1 MTVDDVARDGDP
13 TKPDKPGKPEY
24 HFDRNAAE
32 YRSQFKQ
39 ITEEMHAKCPMAWT
53 ETYGGHWVAAG
64 SNEVFELARCPAV
77 SNDHD
82 INNERRGYKGI
93 SIPTARRVSVVRG
106 GILEMDE
113 PEHRTYRNVLNPYMS
128 PAAVKRWEP
137 FIHDVTR
144 ACLDEKIEG
153 GSIDFVDDLANVVPA
168 VLTLAML
175 GIRLKK
181 WNLYSEPVHA
191 AVYTPEHSPDIERVT
206 AMHREMGLDMV
217 NNMIEIR
224 ENPRPGIV
232 NGLLQMRIDGEP
244 APDLEILGNLGL
256 VIGGGF
262 DTTTALTAHSLEWL
276 SEHPD
281 ERARLSKDRDALLDP
296 ATEEFLRYFTP
307 AAGDGRTFSEDV
319 EFDGN
324 HFKEGERLWIS
335 WAMANRDPAL
345 FADPDNIVL
354 DRKGNRHF
362 SFGLG
367 LHRCKGSN
375 VARTVFKSML
385 TAVLDRMPDYHCDP
399 DGAVHYECIGVI
411 QGMRKLPAT
420 FTPGPRVG
428 AGLDETLDK
437 LQRICD
443 EQQLALPVTQR
454 TEAAVID

>member
-1 MTVDDVARDGDP
+1 MSVDDVVGDSDR
-13 TKPDKPGKPEY
+13 KKNRY

-39 ITEEMHAKCPMAWT
+39 ITEEMHAKCPIAWT
-53 ETYGGHWVAAG
+53 DTYDGHWVAAG

-82 INNERRGYKGI
+82 INNERRGYGGI
-93 SIPTARRVSVVRG
+93 SIPKARRVSMVRG
-106 GILEMDE
+106 GILEMDD
-113 PEHRTYRNVLNPYMS
+113 PEHRTYRTVLNPYLS

-144 ACLDEKIEG
+144 ACLDERIET

-175 GIRLKK
+175 GIPLKK

-217 NNMIEIR
+217 NTMLEIR

-232 NGLLQMRIDGEP
+232 NGLLQLRIDGEP

-276 SEHPD
+276 SERPD
-281 ERARLSKDRDALLDP
+281 ERKRLSKNRDTLLDP

-319 EFDGN
+319 EVNGN
-324 HFKEGERLWIS
+324 QFKEGERLWIS
-335 WAMANRDPAL
+335 WAMANRDPSV
-345 FADPDNIVL
+345 FADPDEVVL

-362 SFGLG
+362 SFGIG
-367 LHRCKGSN
+367 VHRCVGSN
-375 VARTVFKSML
+375 VARTVFKTML

-399 DGAVHYECIGVI
+399 DGAVHYETIGVI
-411 QGMRKLPAT
+411 QGMRNLPAT
-420 FTPGPRVG
+420 FTAGPTVG
-428 AGLDETLDK
+428 AGLDETLEK

-443 EQQLALPVTQR
+443 EQQLALPITER
-454 TEAAVID
+454 KEAAVID

>member
-1 MTVDDVARDGDP
+1 MPDGVD
-13 TKPDKPGKPEY
+13 
-24 HFDRNAAE
+24 
-32 YRSQFKQ
+32 
-39 ITEEMHAKCPMAWT
+39 
-53 ETYGGHWVAAG
+53 GHLRRALVAAG
-64 SNEVFELARCPAV
+64 SHEVFELARCPAV

-82 INNERRGYKGI
+82 INGERRGYKGI
-93 SIPTARRVSVVRG
+93 SIPTASRVSAVRG
-106 GILEMDE
+106 GILEMDD
-113 PEHRTYRNVLNPYMS
+113 PEHRIYRTVLNPYLS

-137 FIHDVTR
+137 FIDEVTR
-144 ACLDEKIEG
+144 AALDEKIEE
-153 GSIDFVDDLANVVPA
+153 GSIDFVDDLANIVPA

-175 GIRLKK
+175 GIPLKK
-181 WNLYSEPVHA
+181 WKMYSEPVHA

-217 NNMIEIR
+217 NNMLEIR

-232 NGLLQMRIDGEP
+232 NALLQMRIDGEP

-276 SEHPD
+276 SEHPEQRQLLSD
-281 ERARLSKDRDALLDP
+281 ERKTLLDP

-307 AAGDGRTFSEDV
+307 APGDGRTFSEDF
-319 EFDGN
+319 ELDGTV
-324 HFKEGERLWIS
+324 FKEGERLWIS
-335 WAMANRDPAL
+335 WAMANRDPAV
-345 FADPDNIVL
+345 FHDPDEVIL

-367 LHRCKGSN
+367 IHRCIGSN

-385 TAVLDRMPDYHCDP
+385 IAVLDRMPDYRCDP
-399 DGAVHYECIGVI
+399 EGTVHYETIGVI

-420 FTPGPRVG
+420 FTPGRRIG
-428 AGLDETLDK
+428 AGLDETLEK

-443 EQQLALPVTQR
+443 EQELARPITER
-454 TEAAVID
+454 KEAAVID

>member
-1 MTVDDVARDGDP
+1 LSVDDVVDDSDR
-13 TKPDKPGKPEY
+13 KKNRY

-32 YRSQFKQ
+32 YRSQFKH

-53 ETYGGHWVAAG
+53 ETYDGHWVAAG

-82 INNERRGYKGI
+82 INNERRGYGGI
-93 SIPTARRVSVVRG
+93 SIPKARRVSMVRG

-113 PEHRTYRNVLNPYMS
+113 PEHRTYRTVLNPYLS
-128 PAAVKRWEP
+128 PAAVKRWVP
-137 FIHDVTR
+137 FIHDITR
-144 ACLDEKIEG
+144 ACLNEKIEA
-153 GSIDFVDDLANVVPA
+153 GSIDFVDDLANIVPA

-175 GIRLKK
+175 GIPLKK
-181 WNLYSEPVHA
+181 WNMYSEPVHA

-217 NNMIEIR
+217 NTMLEIR

-281 ERARLSKDRDALLDP
+281 ERDRLSKNRDTLLDP

-307 AAGDGRTFSEDV
+307 AAGDGRTFSDDV
-319 EFDGN
+319 EINGN
-324 HFKEGERLWIS
+324 QFKEGERLWIS
-335 WAMANRDPAL
+335 WAMANRDPSV
-345 FADPDNIVL
+345 FADPDDVVL

-362 SFGLG
+362 SFGIG
-367 LHRCKGSN
+367 VHRCVGSN

-385 TAVLDRMPDYHCDP
+385 TAVLDRMPDFHCDL
-399 DGAVHYECIGVI
+399 DGAVHYETIGVI

-420 FTPGPRVG
+420 FTPGPTVG

-443 EQQLALPVTQR
+443 EQELARPVTER
-454 TEAAVID
+454 KEAAVID

>member
-1 MTVDDVARDGDP
+1 LSVDDAVTGDDHE
-13 TKPDKPGKPEY
+13 KPRY
-24 HFDRNAAE
+24 HYDRNAAE
-32 YRSQFKQ
+32 YRSQFKH

-82 INNERRGYKGI
+82 INNERRGYGGI
-93 SIPTARRVSVVRG
+93 SIPKARRVSMVRG
-106 GILEMDE
+106 GILEMDD
-113 PEHRTYRNVLNPYMS
+113 PEHRTYRNVLNPYLS

-144 ACLDEKIEG
+144 ACLDEKIKT
-153 GSIDFVDDLANVVPA
+153 GSIDFVDDLANIVPA
-168 VLTLAML
+168 VFTLAML
-175 GIRLKK
+175 GIPLKK

-217 NNMIEIR
+217 NNMLEIR

-232 NGLLQMRIDGEP
+232 NGLLQLRIDGEP

-276 SEHPD
+276 SENPE
-281 ERARLSKDRDALLDP
+281 ERDLLSKNRDTLLDP

-307 AAGDGRTFSEDV
+307 AAGDGRTFSDEV
-319 EFDGN
+319 ELNGN
-324 HFKEGERLWIS
+324 KFKEGERLWIS
-335 WAMANRDPAL
+335 WAMANRDPSV
-345 FADPDNIVL
+345 FADPDKVDL

-362 SFGLG
+362 SFGIG
-367 LHRCKGSN
+367 VHRCVGSN

-399 DGAVHYECIGVI
+399 EGAIHYECIGVI

-420 FTPGPRVG
+420 FTPGPTVG

-443 EQQLALPVTQR
+443 EQQLALPI
-454 TEAAVID
+454 TERKEVAVID

>member
-1 MTVDDVARDGDP
+1 LSVDDAVTGGDHE
-13 TKPDKPGKPEY
+13 KPRY
-24 HFDRNAAE
+24 HYDRNAAE
-32 YRSQFKQ
+32 YRPQFKD

-82 INNERRGYKGI
+82 INNERRGYGGI
-93 SIPTARRVSVVRG
+93 SIPKARRVSMVRG
-106 GILEMDE
+106 GILEMDD
-113 PEHRTYRNVLNPYMS
+113 PEHRTYRNVLNPYLS

-144 ACLDEKIEG
+144 ACLDEKIET

-175 GIRLKK
+175 GIPLKK

-217 NNMIEIR
+217 NNMLEIR

-232 NGLLQMRIDGEP
+232 NGLLQLRIDGEP

-276 SEHPD
+276 SENPE
-281 ERARLSKDRDALLDP
+281 ERDLLSKNRDTLLDP

-307 AAGDGRTFSEDV
+307 AAGDGRTFSDDV
-319 EFDGN
+319 ELNGN
-324 HFKEGERLWIS
+324 KFKEGERLWIS
-335 WAMANRDPAL
+335 WAMANRDPSV
-345 FADPDNIVL
+345 FADPDKVDL

-362 SFGLG
+362 SFGIG
-367 LHRCKGSN
+367 VHRCVGSN

-385 TAVLDRMPDYHCDP
+385 TAVLDRMPDYHCDLE
-399 DGAVHYECIGVI
+399 GAIHYECIGVI

-420 FTPGPRVG
+420 FTPGPTVG
-428 AGLDETLDK
+428 RGLDETLDK

-443 EQQLALPVTQR
+443 EQQLALPI
-454 TEAAVID
+454 TERKEVAVID

>member
-1 MTVDDVARDGDP
+1 MSVDDAVTGGDHE
-13 TKPDKPGKPEY
+13 KPRY
-24 HFDRNAAE
+24 HYDRNAAE
-32 YRSQFKQ
+32 YRSQFKD

-82 INNERRGYKGI
+82 INNERCGYGGI
-93 SIPTARRVSVVRG
+93 SIPKARRVSMVRG
-106 GILEMDE
+106 GILEMDD
-113 PEHRTYRNVLNPYMS
+113 PEHRTYRTVLNPYLS

-137 FIHDVTR
+137 FIRDVTR
-144 ACLDEKIEG
+144 ACLDEKIET
-153 GSIDFVDDLANVVPA
+153 GSIDFVDDLANIVPA
-168 VLTLAML
+168 VFTLAML
-175 GIRLKK
+175 GIPLKK

-217 NNMIEIR
+217 NNMLEIR

-232 NGLLQMRIDGEP
+232 NGLLQLRIDGEP

-276 SEHPD
+276 SENPK
-281 ERARLSKDRDALLDP
+281 ERDLLSKNRDTLLDP

-307 AAGDGRTFSEDV
+307 AAGDGRTFSDDV
-319 EFDGN
+319 ELNGN
-324 HFKEGERLWIS
+324 KFKEGERLWIS
-335 WAMANRDPAL
+335 WAMANRDPSV
-345 FADPDNIVL
+345 FADPDKVDL

-362 SFGLG
+362 SFGIG
-367 LHRCKGSN
+367 VHRCVGSN

-399 DGAVHYECIGVI
+399 EGAIHYECIGVI

-420 FTPGPRVG
+420 FTPGPTVG

-443 EQQLALPVTQR
+443 EQQLALPI
-454 TEAAVID
+454 TERKEVAVID